1 MISVVAGIS
10 QNMTTTFSGITEM
23 TDLDLRAIK
32 PWDTPDSWVGKPWH
46 GWYVGLARTRD
57 SDVLTE
63 SNFEV
68 FLAALRALPEVLVD
82 DTENASQSYRT
93 LDGDWSAVDSVF
105 VVQESHWACG
115 WLDWIAI
122 HPSNEAALKL
132 ADEMLCALSDYPVL
146 DDEDLSRKED
156 AAVLDWWE
164 RESLGWRIDRCRD
177 NNESIFAARWST
189 PPGRVYDDLRDHL

>member
-1 MISVVAGIS
+1 
-10 QNMTTTFSGITEM
+10 M

-32 PWDTPDSWVGKPWH
+32 PWETPDSWAGKPWH

-57 SDVLTE
+57 SDVRTE

-82 DTENASQSYRT
+82 DTENAAQSWRYVDT
-93 LDGDWSAVDSVF
+93 DWSAVDSVY

-132 ADEMLCALSDYPVL
+132 ADEMLCALSDYPIL
-146 DDEDLSRKED
+146 DDNDVSEKEE

-164 RESLGWRIDRCRD
+164 RESIRYRVELCRD
-177 NNESIFAARWST
+177 NDESIFAARRST
-189 PPGRVYDDLRDHL
+189 PPDRVYYYMLEQV